1 MKELSKEI
9 GATTTDIEFLGKV
22 VPDSGLSCNK
32 VNIYKCKVL
41 KYNKNVKI
49 EGIEEISA
57 ISINKI
63 EQMILNGEIN
73 DDFTISAI
81 HFLRLNKIDQ
91 IDLIKQLKIE
101 RDNMSMDK
109 IALKSI
115 IIELKNKGYTY
126 QDISSILD
134 TRYDIQMSRQAI
146 HGMYKRTM
154 EKLNNAS
161 TTQSTLIAIDIVNY
175 SGLGLSPK
183 EIKSILEG
191 QADTSIRISTKDIE
205 STINNNTDYLEEI
218 TKEQIKIVKN
228 IYNENNNSKEFD
240 FEEDIKN
247 KIAYKGIKP
256 TKNKIQTLIKIGI
269 DENIKEKILQEIAK
283 ILSITDNKQLVKE
296 LMAEYNIKTDI
307 RDLRKYV

>member
-1 MKELSKEI
+1 
-9 GATTTDIEFLGKV
+9 
-22 VPDSGLSCNK
+22 
-32 VNIYKCKVL
+32 
-41 KYNKNVKI
+41 
-49 EGIEEISA
+49 
-57 ISINKI
+57 
-63 EQMILNGEIN
+63 
-73 DDFTISAI
+73 
-81 HFLRLNKIDQ
+81 
-91 IDLIKQLKIE
+91 
-101 RDNMSMDK
+101 MSMDK

-161 TTQSTLIAIDIVNY
+161 TTQSTLIAIDIVNF

-205 STINNNTDYLEEI
+205 STISNNTDYLEEI

-307 RDLRKYV
+307 RDLRKYL